1 MNKRRFKFTK
11 IIVSTVMVLCLLLSG
26 CSEEIDDSN
35 VDYGVIDFSAKSNVA
50 EIDTKDYDMKNINN
64 PVVALKVKGYGTI
77 VVELYPDV
85 APITVENFINLA
97 ESGFYDGLTFHR
109 VIQGFMIQ
117 GGDPK
122 GDGTGGSENT
132 ITGEFSANGIA
143 NTLKHTKGVISMARS
158 DDKNSASSQFFI
170 CHATS
175 AHLNGQYAG
184 FGKVIDGMDVVDKI
198 AVVETDSNDKP
209 VKKIVMEKVVVDK
222 NEVSGDPTSGDTSD
236 DQNDDS
242 NNGASD
248 ILDSDDV
255 TIDTSSA
262 IPVTMKVKGY
272 GTIKLELYPD
282 IAPITVQNFVDLAS
296 KGFYDGLIFHR
307 VIKDFMVQGGDPEG
321 TGMGGSDK
329 NIKGEF
335 SANGVANSL
344 SHKRGVISMAR
355 AAYSYDSASSQFF
368 ICHADSLLLDGQ
380 YAAFG
385 KVTEGIEVVDAIA
398 SVATDS
404 NDKPTS
410 DVIIESVVVDK
421 GE

>member
-1 MNKRRFKFTK
+1 MTDLSIFTEVSMNKRKLKLTK
-11 IIVSTVMVLCLLLSG
+11 VILSTVMMFCLLLSG
-26 CSEEIDDSN
+26 CATEVDDSN
-35 VDYGVIDFSAKSNVA
+35 VDYGKVDFSAKGNVA
-50 EIDTKDYDMKNINN
+50 EIDTKDYEMKNVNN

-85 APITVENFINLA
+85 APITVENFVNLV

-109 VIQGFMIQ
+109 VIEGFMIQ

-122 GDGTGGSENT
+122 GDGTGGSEKN
-132 ITGEFSANGIA
+132 IIGEFAANGIA
-143 NTLKHTKGVISMARS
+143 NTLKHTKGIISMARS
-158 DDKNSASSQFFI
+158 NDKNSASSQFFI
-170 CHATS
+170 CHATA

-184 FGKVIDGMDVVDKI
+184 FGKVISGLDVVDKI
-198 AVVETDSNDKP
+198 AVVETDGNDKP
-209 VKKIVMEKVVVDK
+209 EKKIVMEKVIVDK
-222 NEVSGDPTSGDTSD
+222 NEVSGDLTSGDTSD
-236 DQNDDS
+236 DKTD
-242 NNGASD
+242 
-248 ILDSDDV
+248 
-255 TIDTSSA
+255 A
-262 IPVTMKVKGY
+262 IPVTMKVKDY

-296 KGFYDGLIFHR
+296 NGFYDGLTFHR
-307 VIKDFMVQGGDPEG
+307 VIKDFVIQGGDPEG

-335 SANGVANSL
+335 SANGVVNDL

-368 ICHADSLLLDGQ
+368 ICHADALTLDGQ

-398 SVATDS
+398 SVTTDV
-404 NDKPTS
+404 NDKPTTN
-410 DVIIESVVVDK
+410 VIIESVIVDK